1 MDTGTAKEQVSEVVD
16 AAKQKTADQAG
27 QAIDQGRSVLRT
39 QVDQRS
45 TMAGEQARSAAQTLR
60 DTASQLRAEGDP
72 QKARFAQVAEQGA
85 DRLERVGGY
94 LTTADADE
102 LLGRVES
109 IARRQPW
116 LVAGAGLLLGI
127 AAGRLMKASSSERYR
142 ASDGY
147 RVAATPPVYAPRPAT
162 FDGEPTPVIPAST
175 PAY

>member
-1 MDTGTAKEQVSEVVD
+1 Q
-16 AAKQKTADQAG
+16 
-27 QAIDQGRSVLRT
+27 
-39 QVDQRS
+39 
-45 TMAGEQARSAAQTLR
+45 SAAQTLR

-85 DRLERVGGY
+85 DRLERVGVY

-109 IARRQPW
+109 MARRQPW

-142 ASDGY
+142 ASMAY
-147 RVAATPPVYAPRPAT
+147 RATAEPPMYAPRPVT
-162 FDGEPTPVIPAST
+162 LDTDPTPAIPAPT